1 MMEQGFPWTCPFC
14 NRPTTITPSNFKSDG
29 GWFTIENAQGERRID
44 FQFIVC
50 PNPICKESTL
60 TIFLYAAEEDS
71 KGNYRRKMPPLNTWR
86 LIPPSDAK
94 VFPSYIPK
102 PILDDYREACLIK
115 DSSPRASATLA
126 RRCLQGMIRD
136 YWDIRKSRLFDEISA
151 IKDKVDPL
159 TWQAIDAVR
168 SIGNIGA
175 HMEKDINLIIDVDP
189 AEAAQLIWLIER
201 LLYDWYIIRHERE
214 ESLKAIAALAE
225 AKKPSKPALP
235 SSTPLEQPLHTRE
248 QKAYTG
254 QRKHTPRSHRL
265 AE

>member
-1 MMEQGFPWTCPFC
+1 L
-14 NRPTTITPSNFKSDG
+14 TIWLYAIKQDDRGNFK
-29 GWFTIENAQGERRID
+29 WVT
-44 FQFIVC
+44 
-50 PNPICKESTL
+50 
-60 TIFLYAAEEDS
+60 
-71 KGNYRRKMPPLNTWR
+71 PPLYTWR
-86 LIPPSDAK
+86 LVPPSNAK

-115 DSSPRASATLA
+115 DLSPKASATLA

-136 YWDIRKSRLFDEISA
+136 YWDVREGRLFDEISA

-201 LLYDWYIIRHERE
+201 LLHDWYVIRHERE
-214 ESLKAIAALAE
+214 EGLKDIAALAE
-225 AKKPSKPALP
+225 AKKPSKPTLP
-235 SSTPLEQPLHTRE
+235 SSTPLEQPLRTHE
-248 QKAYTG
+248 QKADTS
-254 QRKHTPRSHRL
+254 QRKHTPRGHRL